1 MDVENL
7 TLSEGK
13 ALEKTAVALGIFDG
27 LHRGHLAVLSRI
39 FERKDLEPAVFTF
52 KSSTVSTKSGG
63 LLLTDEEK
71 LRRLDEMGVKYVYC
85 PDFSDLRELSPR
97 DFVRQ
102 VLVGI
107 LNAEKAVCGEDFS
120 FGKGGKAGAE
130 ELSQIAREFG
140 ISVEI
145 VPLVRKNGEAV
156 GSRDIKALI
165 AKGEIE
171 RANELSGERFYI
183 REKVVSGNHIGR
195 TLDFPTINQI
205 YPESLVKPPNGV
217 YSTLTEA
224 DGKTY
229 KSITNIGTKPTVT
242 DSDLIIAE
250 TNILGYSGD
259 LYGKTVSVY
268 LLGFLRSERK
278 FGSLSELKIQ
288 IEEDIRKRKDDFNE

>member
-1 MDVENL
+1 M
-7 TLSEGK
+7 
-13 ALEKTAVALGIFDG
+13 
-27 LHRGHLAVLSRI
+27 
-39 FERKDLEPAVFTF
+39 
-52 KSSTVSTKSGG
+52 
-63 LLLTDEEK
+63 
-71 LRRLDEMGVKYVYC
+71 
-85 PDFSDLRELSPR
+85 
-97 DFVRQ
+97 
-102 VLVGI
+102 
-107 LNAEKAVCGEDFS
+107 
-120 FGKGGKAGAE
+120 
-130 ELSQIAREFG
+130 
-140 ISVEI
+140 
-145 VPLVRKNGEAV
+145 
-156 GSRDIKALI
+156 
-165 AKGEIE
+165 
-171 RANELSGERFYI
+171 
-183 REKVVSGNHIGR
+183 SGNHIGR

>member
-1 MDVENL
+1 MSAVK
-7 TLSEGK
+7 LSSDFFERD
-13 ALEKTAVALGIFDG
+13 ALEVA
-27 LHRGHLAVLSRI
+27 
-39 FERKDLEPAVFTF
+39 P
-52 KSSTVSTKSGG
+52 
-63 LLLTDEEK
+63 
-71 LRRLDEMGVKYVYC
+71 M
-85 PDFSDLRELSPR
+85 
-97 DFVRQ
+97 
-102 VLVGI
+102 LVGKI
-107 LNAEKAVCGEDFS
+107 
-120 FGKGGKAGAE
+120 
-130 ELSQIAREFG
+130 
-140 ISVEI
+140 
-145 VPLVRKNGEAV
+145 LVRKNGEAV